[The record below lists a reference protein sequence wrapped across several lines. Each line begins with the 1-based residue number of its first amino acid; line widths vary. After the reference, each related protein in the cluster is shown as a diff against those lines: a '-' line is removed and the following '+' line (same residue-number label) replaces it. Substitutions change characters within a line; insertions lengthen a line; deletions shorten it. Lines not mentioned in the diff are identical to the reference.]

1 MYYLFLEYN
10 TNEEIYEILEKMKSI
25 YVPGLECLGVFEN
38 SILNTYI
45 LYNTETFSDKK
56 VYAQE
61 MYDYSKDP
69 LEKENVFADKNYSKV
84 AQEMHEKMVSFFA
97 SQVKK

>member
-1 MYYLFLEYN
+1 
-10 TNEEIYEILEKMKSI
+10 MKSI

-56 VYAQE
+56 VYKE
-61 MYDYSKDP
+61 LKDILYDI
-69 LEKENVFADKNYSKV
+69 NYTKKFKILKALSTNKV
-84 AQEMHEKMVSFFA
+84 LV
-97 SQVKK
+97 

>member
-56 VYAQE
+56 VYKE
-61 MYDYSKDP
+61 LKDILYDI
-69 LEKENVFADKNYSKV
+69 NYTKKFKILKALSTNKV
-84 AQEMHEKMVSFFA
+84 LV
-97 SQVKK
+97 